1 MAPMTR
7 LILLRPR
14 SLVLATA
21 LVGSLLAP
29 LASSDAGEKV
39 HRCNGLVAT
48 IVGTSGD
55 DVIVGTSGDDVI
67 VGLGGRDVIRG
78 RGGNDTICGGRG
90 PDSIYGGSGADLL
103 FGNKGG
109 DLLFGG
115 RGHDTLV
122 GNKGFDGLS
131 AGGGT
136 DQCVTG
142 EYFRGCELPL
152 SVSFNP
158 LGKTIPQM
166 QAALE
171 EGRITS
177 VGLVDFYL
185 ARIAAYDDEGPQL
198 RAIIALNPDAHADAQ
213 ALDAERSLLGPRG
226 PLHGIPIVLKDNMG
240 TIDMPTTAGS
250 LSLEGFTPGEDAF
263 QVARLRAAGAII
275 LAKTNLHEFARNI
288 TTVSSLGGQTRNPYD
303 LARNPGGSSGGTG
316 AALAAEFAA
325 VGMGTDSCGS
335 IRIPAAHNNLYGL
348 RPTIGLSSRA
358 GIVPL
363 SFTEDTAGPLA
374 RSVIDLA
381 IVLDATVGIDPDDPT
396 TVFVNSDYVGAV
408 DPDGLE
414 GMRIGVLNVLFE
426 GSHAGVDSTVRA
438 ALGEMEA
445 HGAVVIPVVI
455 PNLNDL
461 RRSAAVIFLRE
472 FKFAFDDYLDDHPGA
487 PVGSLQEVFDSG
499 RYHSA
504 IHGALVT
511 ALAVD
516 TLDTADYHDALARRD
531 LVRDA
536 IVDFMDDHD
545 LDALAYPTITY
556 PPSAIG
562 AQQSGRNNCGTA
574 SVGGL
579 PAIVV
584 PAGFTGGLPV
594 GLELMGRPFSEET
607 LIAIAAGYEANV
619 EVRKLP
625 KETPRLP

>member
-1 MAPMTR
+1 MR

-14 SLVLATA
+14 SLVLTAA
-21 LVGSLLAP
+21 LVGSLLVP
-29 LASSDAGEKV
+29 MASSDAGGKV
-39 HRCNGLVAT
+39 DRCNGLVAT
-48 IVGTSGD
+48 IMGTAGADSIVGTPGD
-55 DVIVGTSGDDVI
+55 DVIVGF
-67 VGLGGRDVIRG
+67 GGKDVIRG
-78 RGGNDTICGGRG
+78 RGGNDTICGGGG
-90 PDSIYGGSGADLL
+90 PDTIYGGSGADVL
-103 FGNKGG
+103 FGNSGG
-109 DLLFGG
+109 DLVFGG
-115 RGHDTLV
+115 RGHDRLV

-131 AGGGT
+131 AGRGT
-136 DQCVTG
+136 DECLTG

-158 LGKTIPQM
+158 LGKTIPQI
-166 QAALE
+166 QAALQS
-171 EGRITS
+171 GLVTS

-185 ARIAAYDDEGPQL
+185 ARIAAYDDDGP
-198 RAIIALNPDAHADAQ
+198 RVNAIIALNSDARADAQ
-213 ALDAERSLLGPRG
+213 ALDAERVLLGPRG

-240 TIDMPTTAGS
+240 TFDMPTTAGS
-250 LSLEGFTPGEDAF
+250 AALEGFIPGEDAF

-275 LAKTNLHEFARNI
+275 LAKANLHEFARNI

-303 LARNPGGSSGGTG
+303 PSRNPGGSSGGTG

-325 VGMGTDSCGS
+325 VGLGTDSCGS

-381 IVLDATVGIDPDDPT
+381 IVLDATVGVDPDDPT
-396 TVFVNSDYVGAV
+396 TVPVGGDYAGAV
-408 DPDGLE
+408 DPDGLQ

-426 GSHAGVDSTVRA
+426 GSHAGVDATVRA
-438 ALGEMEA
+438 ALDDMEA
-445 HGAVVIPVVI
+445 HGAVVVPVVI

-461 RRSAAVIFLRE
+461 RGSAAVIFLRE
-472 FKFAFDDYLDDHPGA
+472 FKFAVDEYLDDHPGA
-487 PVGSLQEVFDSG
+487 PVESLQEVFDSG
-499 RYHSA
+499 QYHQAIHSA
-504 IHGALVT
+504 LVS

-531 LVRDA
+531 LVRDT

-556 PPSAIG
+556 PPSVIG
-562 AQQSGRNNCGTA
+562 PQQSGRNNCGTA

-619 EVRKLP
+619 DVRRLP
-625 KETPRLP
+625 KSTPRLP